1 MDLKQFFRD
10 FGEYYP
16 SEKRGV
22 VYLATIIAIWIAG
35 LFIYSRIPPYIE
47 EDREFEQAVASY
59 YQQLQKEE
67 LKKDISASEAFSDAS
82 MFEFDP
88 NTISA
93 DSLQL
98 LGLKPFVARAI
109 VNYRNSGGEFH
120 KPEDLKRIYTLDE
133 EVYEQIAPFIQISSR
148 SYVVEDNYGGEYE
161 SGKSDGGEAEQISP
175 VDINRADTAQ
185 LKQIPGIGS
194 YYAREIVRNRK
205 LFGGYRSLDQLLE
218 IDLYMFDVEKL
229 DEVAPYLNVDTA
241 NVERIDLNQVS
252 LDELRLHPY
261 FPYSVANSIVKMR
274 DAHGPYQKVS
284 DIKRSHLVNDSIFEL
299 VKPYLVIHD

>member
-22 VYLATIIAIWIAG
+22 VYLATIIAVWIAG
-35 LFIYSRIPPYIE
+35 LFIYSRIPPEVE
-47 EDREFEQAVASY
+47 EDPEFERAVASY
-59 YQQLQKEE
+59 YQQLQKQE
-67 LKKDISASEAFSDAS
+67 LKKDISTGEALSNTS

-93 DSLQL
+93 DSLLL

-109 VNYRNSGGEFH
+109 VNYRKSGGEFH
-120 KPEDLKRIYTLDE
+120 KPEDLKRIYNLDE
-133 EVYEQIAPFIQISSR
+133 IEYEQLAPFIEIQEKFQ
-148 SYVVEDNYGGEYE
+148 VAEDNYGTEYE
-161 SGKSDGGEAEQISP
+161 TGKSHGEEVEQISP

-194 YYAREIVRNRK
+194 YYAREIVRYRK

-229 DEVAPYLNVDTA
+229 DEVAPYLTVDTA
-241 NVERIDLNQVS
+241 SVERIDLNQVS

-274 DAHGPYQKVS
+274 DAHGPYQNVS